1 MTEIV
6 LYHNPRC
13 SKSRAAL
20 ALLEERGNPL
30 RIVEY
35 LAKPPGRDELA
46 QLRERLAD
54 DPVSWIR
61 SKESVFEEAGL
72 SESSSEDELLAAVE
86 AHPILLER
94 PIAVRGE
101 RAVIG
106 RPPERVLELLDPAET
121 P

>member
-13 SKSRAAL
+13 SKSRAAR
-20 ALLEERGNPL
+20 ALLEARNTAL

-35 LAKPPGRDELA
+35 LSEPPTRDELA
-46 QLRERLAD
+46 TLRAQLAQ

-61 SKESVFEEAGL
+61 SKETAFGESGL
-72 SESSSEDELLAAVE
+72 SEASSAEELLAAVE

-94 PIAVRGE
+94 PIAVRGD

-106 RPPERVLELLDPAET
+106 RPPERVLELLDP
-121 P
+121 